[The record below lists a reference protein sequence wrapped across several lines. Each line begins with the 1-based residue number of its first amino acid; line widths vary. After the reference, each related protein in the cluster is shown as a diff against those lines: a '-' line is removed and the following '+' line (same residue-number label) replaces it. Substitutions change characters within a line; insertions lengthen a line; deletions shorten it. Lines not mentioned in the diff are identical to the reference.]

1 MRLMR
6 TYRSADSLVRAFQP
20 TLPDSQSGGVSRAA
34 TNPPR
39 NSGGIGC
46 GRSATLADP
55 CASVARRWFPQ
66 RENRH
71 QSTSAFT
78 LVEIAIS
85 MAIIGFAVVAII
97 GVLPLGLN
105 VQRDNREETII
116 NNEANFFMDAIRS
129 GARGL
134 DDLTNHV
141 FAIKNSWTKYDTA
154 NNPWTVISSGVDNFT
169 PTSSVVTSVTAT
181 GTWLDTGSNIV
192 GLLSTPKFTGN
203 QSNYVVAYTYAMS
216 GSAGEQLPQSPA
228 NIQNF
233 AFAHRMIVEIY
244 PVPSAADP
252 NSVYGK
258 KLTGNL
264 HEIRLFFRWPLY
276 ANGNTGTGRQHYRT
290 LAGGLLQQESPLHW
304 YFHPEQYTQAQ

>member
-6 TYRSADSLVRAFQP
+6 THRSADSLVRAIQP
-20 TLPDSQSGGVSRAA
+20 ALQDPRTRLSGFR
-34 TNPPR
+34 R
-39 NSGGIGC
+39 
-46 GRSATLADP
+46 
-55 CASVARRWFPQ
+55 CA
-66 RENRH
+66 
-71 QSTSAFT
+71 AFT

-141 FAIKNSWTKYDTA
+141 FAITNSWTRYDTA
-154 NNPWTVISSGVDNFT
+154 NNPWTVISSGIDGFT
-169 PTSSVVTSVTAT
+169 RTSSLITSVTAT
-181 GTWLDTGSNIV
+181 GNWLDTGSNIV
-192 GLLSTPKFTGN
+192 GLLSMPKFAGN

-216 GSAGEQLPQSPA
+216 GSAGEQLPQSQA

-233 AFAHRMIVEIY
+233 SFAHRMIVENY
-244 PVPSAADP
+244 PVPDVAAG
-252 NSVYGK
+252 GK
-258 KLTGNL
+258 LANNL
-264 HEIRLFFRWPLY
+264 HEIRLTFRWPLY
-276 ANGNTGTGRQHYRT
+276 ANGRSGNGRQTYRT
-290 LAGGLLQQESPLHW
+290 LAGGSITNIQNLGLL
-304 YFHPEQYTQAQ
+304 YFFEPQIYTQAQ